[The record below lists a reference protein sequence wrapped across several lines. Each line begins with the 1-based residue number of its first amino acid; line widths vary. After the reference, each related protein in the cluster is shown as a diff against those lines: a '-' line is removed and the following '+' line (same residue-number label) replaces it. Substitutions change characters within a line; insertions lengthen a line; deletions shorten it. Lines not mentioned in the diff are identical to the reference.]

1 MILSCS
7 WIYLPCLSSSVIIRF
22 FPRLC
27 VLLTFFKLLD
37 ASIVSRIS
45 SKLCFRISSF
55 AFFFMVLHIS
65 IYSMWSLGVLFSI
78 ISLRFFIRAL
88 VGDDI
93 FGFFCFLV
101 ACSSSAVNLFFLV
114 LVETCSSSFQSFECQ
129 LLFVYSC
136 LEASS
141 FPLWCLA

>member
-7 WIYLPCLSSSVIIRF
+7 WISLPCLSSSVIIRF
-22 FPRLC
+22 FPSLC

-37 ASIVSRIS
+37 ASIVSLIS

-65 IYSMWSLGVLFSI
+65 TYSMWSLGVSFSI
-78 ISLRFFIRAL
+78 IYLRFFIRAL

-101 ACSSSAVNLFFLV
+101 CFAMLNALCWIISVMFLFRLSMSSCSSSAVNLFL
-114 LVETCSSSFQSFECQ
+114 SSI
-129 LLFVYSC
+129 
-136 LEASS
+136 
-141 FPLWCLA
+141 

>member
-7 WIYLPCLSSSVIIRF
+7 WISLPCLSSVIIRF

-37 ASIVSRIS
+37 ASIVSWIS

-55 AFFFMVLHIS
+55 AFFFTVLHIS
-65 IYSMWSLGVLFSI
+65 TYYLWSLGVLFSI

-93 FGFFCFLV
+93 FGFICLLVCFAMLNALCWIIAV
-101 ACSSSAVNLFFLV
+101 MFLFRLSMSSCYSSALNFFFSSS
-114 LVETCSSSFQSFECQ
+114 
-129 LLFVYSC
+129 
-136 LEASS
+136 
-141 FPLWCLA
+141 